1 MGYRGRLT
9 SEGVLMSYQ
18 PPVREHLFLLRDVLQ
33 IEKYANL
40 PGFADAPLDLV
51 EQILTEAAKFSAEV
65 LAPLNSVGDKIGC
78 TWNPDGSVT
87 TAPGFKE
94 AYKQFVEGGWP
105 ALGADPQYGGQG
117 LPAVIAMA
125 SSEMSS
131 SANMSFSMYPGLTH
145 GAYTAIHHGG
155 SDEQKQL
162 YLPKLASGQW
172 GGTMNLT
179 EPQCGTDLGLIR
191 TKATPAGDGSYRVT
205 GQKIW
210 ISSGEHDLAENIIHL
225 VLARIEGAP
234 AGTRGISLFIVPK
247 FLPDAEGKPGVRN
260 NVHCLGLEEKMGIHG
275 SATCVMSHEE
285 ATGWLVGEE
294 NRGLA
299 LMFVMMNEERLG
311 VGMQGLAQGEAA
323 YQAAAQFAKERLQG
337 RSLTGPKNPDGPADP
352 ILVHPDVRR
361 MLMDAK
367 AVLEAGR
374 AFLFWTALHG
384 DLAQSDPDD
393 GVRQKGEDYMAL
405 LTPVLKAFFTE
416 RGFQIASD
424 AMQVHGG
431 SGFTEHFPA
440 SQYLRDSRI
449 TMIYEGT
456 NGVQALDLVGRKLP
470 ANGGR
475 AVSAFMA
482 EIDAWVEAN
491 GGDAVLRPFADGLA
505 SVRGQLQE
513 ATMWLMQNGFSNPD
527 NAIAGSTDYL
537 RLFGLTGLAYMWALI
552 AKAASA
558 RIAGGD
564 ADPFYAN
571 KLVVGRYFLERVLP
585 DAGAALAKVKAGAET
600 MMALPAE
607 AF

>member
-1 MGYRGRLT
+1 
-9 SEGVLMSYQ
+9 MSYQ

-40 PGFADAPLDLV
+40 PGFADAPLDVV

-78 TWNPDGSVT
+78 KWNADGSVT

-94 AYKQFVEGGWP
+94 AYQQFVAGGWP
-105 ALGADPQYGGQG
+105 ALGADPAFGGQG

-131 SANMSFSMYPGLTH
+131 SANMAFSMYPGLTH

-155 SDEQKQL
+155 SDAQKAL

-191 TKATPAGDGSYRVT
+191 TKATPAGDGSYRVS

-225 VLARIEGAP
+225 VLARIDGAP

-247 FLPDAEGKPGVRN
+247 FIPDAAGNPGARN

-275 SATCVMSHEE
+275 SATCVMSHEA

-299 LMFVMMNEERLG
+299 LMFVMMNEERLA
-311 VGMQGLAQGEAA
+311 VGMQGLSQGEAA

-337 RSLTGPKNPDGPADP
+337 RSLTGPKNADGPADP

-384 DLAQSDPDD
+384 DLAQHDPDEA
-393 GVRQKGEDYMAL
+393 VRQKGEDYMAL

-431 SGFTEHFPA
+431 SGYTEHFPV

-449 TMIYEGT
+449 TLIYEGT

-482 EIDAWVEAN
+482 ELDAFVAAN
-491 GGDAVLRPFADGLA
+491 GADAVLKPFTDGLA
-505 SVRGQLQE
+505 SAKAHLQD
-513 ATMWLMQNGFSNPD
+513 ATMWLMQNGFANPD

-552 AKAASA
+552 AKAANEKVA
-558 RIAGGD
+558 AGD

-585 DAGAALAKVKAGAET
+585 DADAALAKVKAGAET
-600 MMALPAE
+600 VMALPAE

>member
-1 MGYRGRLT
+1 
-9 SEGVLMSYQ
+9 MSYQ

-131 SANMSFSMYPGLTH
+131 SANMAFSMYPGLTH

-225 VLARIEGAP
+225 VLARIDGAP
-234 AGTRGISLFIVPK
+234 GGTRGISLFIVPK

-311 VGMQGLAQGEAA
+311 VGMQGLSQGEAA
-323 YQAAAQFAKERLQG
+323 YQAAAQFARERLQG

-352 ILVHPDVRR
+352 IIVHPDVRR
-361 MLMDAK
+361 MLMDAR

-393 GVRQKGEDYMAL
+393 GVRQKADDYMAL

-431 SGFTEHFPA
+431 SGFTEHFPV

-449 TMIYEGT
+449 TLIYEGT

-475 AVSAFMA
+475 AISAFMA
-482 EIDAWVEAN
+482 ELDAWVEAN
-491 GGDAVLRPFADGLA
+491 GGDAVLQPFAEGLA
-505 SVRGQLQE
+505 SAKAQLQD
-513 ATMWLMQNGFSNPD
+513 ATMWLVQNGFSNPD

-571 KLVVGRYFLERVLP
+571 KLVTGRYFLERVLP
-585 DAGAALAKVKAGAET
+585 DAGAALTKVKAGAET
-600 MMALPAE
+600 MMALPAD